1 MTAGDPCGDL
11 EAKIWTLRIR
21 PQGTSC
27 SRLCRRFS
35 PCHQVCHRT
44 VPCWGPAPGGSREH
58 RGGRW
63 ELLRARPGDTGDV
76 LTGSGLIDGK
86 VPVTAP
92 LGLSPDGFKVL
103 QSQASPLCS
112 QNAQGESSDK
122 WQKN

>member
-1 MTAGDPCGDL
+1 MRGSGGEDLDSTHPSAGHQLLP
-11 EAKIWTLRIR
+11 AVPWI
-21 PQGTSC
+21 
-27 SRLCRRFS
+27 S

-63 ELLRARPGDTGDV
+63 ELLRARPGDTGDA

-103 QSQASPLCS
+103 QSQPSPLCS